1 MSEVQT
7 CSKHGLALLSMHMR
21 IERIERQESPD
32 QPKWWS
38 AEAHAP
44 YMAGEHG
51 LIPGT
56 CQDRDMTKSSHVNG

>member
-32 QPKWWS
+32 QPNWSS

-44 YMAGEHG
+44 LYGGRAWTHS
-51 LIPGT
+51 
-56 CQDRDMTKSSHVNG
+56 RDVSR